1 MLENTN
7 ANVDE
12 DEDEEVMSIEVEPST
27 GLVGV
32 FMRHQQKLLY
42 FDWSEVGRRNRR
54 ASATTSSTISNPSTT
69 VSPNKKK
76 SSITNASSSP
86 RLVHYHL
93 NPSLFAIAEPYFM
106 RTERAALLAYIKNL
120 RSDGQSLVGD
130 AGATTNG
137 TSNPTTDDSIA
148 SKPSNNSTKRKRQ
161 LSKKIGYIEANLSN
175 PGERYLVA
183 RLLQRYLTEQA
194 VLPSTQSGMDVKK
207 LMEHMSTWGQ
217 AGDESNREAQA
228 FVASLFNNRF
238 EALNYQTKL
247 FANPF
252 DELIKVKFGL
262 STYLIPGR
270 CSFAGV
276 DIVDGVRALCR
287 HLKMA
292 SVSGDPQTVA
302 GLVGTTKPFML
313 VIDPAWEKNKSVKR
327 KKAYETVSYDYL
339 ERMTTEVKSLLDL
352 VVDLRCETLMKQK
365 AASLTSNDLTVLA
378 AIWTT
383 AGDRDFVVERML
395 PTLGMRLAYDLK
407 WHKVTTK
414 GLPVKVH
421 GGLEFLLLSEKRVRP
436 VFEQSPVVVVKPKTS
451 GVLVSI
457 PSAIH
462 SHKPSVLELINRL
475 YRDELGSAGM
485 GRRHRTSSVTSSDDH
500 QLFQY
505 DLVPNEFIAP
515 LEGVELFAR
524 SLTSG
529 FHSIGLECIKLQ
541 NDKLFVAS

>member
-1 MLENTN
+1 MLENSH
-7 ANVDE
+7 NVDE
-12 DEDEEVMSIEVEPST
+12 DDDDEVMTIEIEPST
-27 GLVGV
+27 GLVGI
-32 FMRHQQKLLY
+32 FMRHQQNLIY
-42 FDWSEVGRRNRR
+42 FDWSEVSRINRKT
-54 ASATTSSTISNPSTT
+54 SATTSTSISNTSSST
-69 VSPNKKK
+69 SPNKKK
-76 SSITNASSSP
+76 SITSNTSSP
-86 RLVHYHL
+86 RLIHYNL

-106 RTERAALLAYIKNL
+106 KTERKALLAYIKCI
-120 RSDGQSLVGD
+120 RSDGQSFVGEPKTS
-130 AGATTNG
+130 APNG
-137 TSNPTTDDSIA
+137 NPSLKTDDKILD
-148 SKPSNNSTKRKRQ
+148 KQKNKGTKRKRQ
-161 LSKKIGYIEANLSN
+161 LSKKINYIEANLSN

-183 RLLQRYLTEQA
+183 RLLQRYLSEQA
-194 VLPSTQSGMDVKK
+194 LSPSSSATSNSIDVKK
-207 LMEHMSTWGQ
+207 LVDHIATWEHS
-217 AGDESNREAQA
+217 GDESNREAQN

-238 EALNYQTKL
+238 EALNYQAKL

-292 SVSGDPQTVA
+292 SVSGDSQTVA
-302 GLVGTTKPFML
+302 GLVSINKPFML
-313 VIDPAWEKNKSVKR
+313 IIDPAWEKNKSVKR

-339 ERMTTEVKSLLDL
+339 ERMTAEVKPLLDL
-352 VVDLRCETLMKQK
+352 VVDLRLETLRKNK
-365 AASLTSNDLTVLA
+365 ATSLSPTDLTVLT

-383 AGDRDFVVERML
+383 QGDRDFVVERML
-395 PTLGMRLAYDLK
+395 PTLGMRLAFDLK
-407 WHKVTTK
+407 WHKVTTM

-421 GGLEFLLLSEKRVRP
+421 GGSEYLIVAEKRVRS
-436 VFEQSPVVVVKPKTS
+436 VFEPPMVKPKTS
-451 GVLVSI
+451 GVVVSI

-462 SHKPSVLELINRL
+462 SHKPPILELINRL
-475 YRDELGSAGM
+475 YRDELGRAGM

-505 DLVPNEFIAP
+505 DLVPSEFIAP

-541 NDKLFVAS
+541 NEKLFVTS